1 MDPEA
6 FILTTNG
13 FKKACF
19 LKVGDALLQ
28 PNQSIN
34 IIKSIE
40 STNCK
45 TFKKLQ
51 SFFVV
56 ATGTMVQYGNEFVIV
71 DEHPFYHEQEFK
83 NVLVFLFEV
92 PGLLIT
98 NDLSIF
104 YIK

>member
-6 FILTTNG
+6 FVLTAYG
-13 FKKACF
+13 FKKARF

-34 IIKSIE
+34 IIKSIDVE
-40 STNCK
+40 FLI

-51 SFFVV
+51 SNFFV
-56 ATGTMVQYGNEFVIV
+56 ASGTKVQYGQEFVVV
-71 DEHPFYHEQEFK
+71 DEHPFYHEQELK
-83 NVLVFLFEV
+83 SVLSIKFEV
-92 PGLLIT
+92 PGLIIT
-98 NDLSIF
+98 SDLSIF